1 MPTESKPG
9 RPFAG
14 SLIANYLEKQIEA
27 LKGTKS
33 QREIAGEIGYESPN
47 LISMFKRGEARVPL
61 DKIPL
66 LAKALYVHPSHLFRL
81 ALQQYSGPNKGDVVA
96 AIFGNLA
103 TENEER
109 SCSRS
114 GEAQPGTRSSIECAD
129 RGRGRSD
136 DRGSCEGT
144 RELSGT
150 GDRNL
155 FGWISHCRLRFRS
168 EASVGPPIAGATI
181 NQDGL
186 LLDPDGKKCDG

>member
-27 LKGTKS
+27 LKGVKS

-66 LAKALYVHPSHLFRL
+66 LAKALYVDPGHLFRL
-81 ALQQYSGPNKGDVVA
+81 ALQQYWPGKGDVIA

-103 TENEER
+103 TENEKAILLTKWR
-109 SCSRS
+109 SATGNMDPPSDARIE
-114 GEAQPGTRSSIECAD
+114 GAVDRMIEEVAKALATR
-129 RGRGRSD
+129 
-136 DRGSCEGT
+136 
-144 RELSGT
+144 
-150 GDRNL
+150 
-155 FGWISHCRLRFRS
+155 
-168 EASVGPPIAGATI
+168 
-181 NQDGL
+181 
-186 LLDPDGKKCDG
+186 